1 MIRHLSLFPFCHG
14 SQLVKSRMLGI
25 PTLVLWV
32 LCQTEERKK
41 IQITS
46 QAFISSLIFLLIGIF
61 CDDITGLIGESSSI
75 AMLFGGMWL
84 RVGVVQPGV
93 GDMPVGVGVVLGDG
107 DGLMATLSKGS
118 TITLVIAELCKGE
131 GWE

>member
-1 MIRHLSLFPFCHG
+1 
-14 SQLVKSRMLGI
+14 MLGI

>member
-1 MIRHLSLFPFCHG
+1 
-14 SQLVKSRMLGI
+14 
-25 PTLVLWV
+25 
-32 LCQTEERKK
+32 
-41 IQITS
+41 
-46 QAFISSLIFLLIGIF
+46 
-61 CDDITGLIGESSSI
+61 
-75 AMLFGGMWL
+75 MWL